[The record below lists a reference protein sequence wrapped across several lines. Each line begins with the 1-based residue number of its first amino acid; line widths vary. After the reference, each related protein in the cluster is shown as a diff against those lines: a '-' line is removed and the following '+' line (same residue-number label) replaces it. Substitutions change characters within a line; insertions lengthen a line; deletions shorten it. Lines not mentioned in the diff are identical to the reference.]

1 MIIVVGTGVV
11 IVLIQVVGEEKKSPE
26 NMVHSFSKMTQNN
39 RITHGKLPSKK

>member
-11 IVLIQVVGEEKKSPE
+11 IVLIQVVEEKKSPE